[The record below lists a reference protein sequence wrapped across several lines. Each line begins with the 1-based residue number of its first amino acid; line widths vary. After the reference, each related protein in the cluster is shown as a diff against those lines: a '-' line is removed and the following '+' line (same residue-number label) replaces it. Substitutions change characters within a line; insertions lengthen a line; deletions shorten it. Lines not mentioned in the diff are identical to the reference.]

1 MGWPQHTRTM
11 KKILLSFAIIA
22 IALAGCQG
30 NGKQAD
36 NQINEDSIN
45 RILNQKDAEIN
56 NLLGTVNDIQDGLRQ
71 ITEAQGRINTMKG
84 QENPSVDDI
93 RENMAFIQRTMQL
106 NRERIAELQK
116 QLQNS
121 NINAANLK
129 ETIETLQ
136 QQVNEKQQQIE
147 ALTAELAKKDVI
159 IQEQA
164 GQISSLN
171 SEKEALNQDKSNL
184 QEANEAKARTIS
196 KQDKDL
202 NRAWYVFGTKKE
214 LKEHNILKNG
224 DVLTRAYSK
233 NYLTEVDIRNLKSI
247 PLGSKSAKLLTTHP
261 SGSYTLER
269 DANKLYTLRI
279 TDPQTFWSVSKYLVI
294 LVK

>member
-1 MGWPQHTRTM
+1 M
-11 KKILLSFAIIA
+11 KKILFSLAIVT

-30 NGKQAD
+30 NGKKSGS
-36 NQINEDSIN
+36 QINEDSIN

-71 ITEAQGRINTMKG
+71 ITEAQGRVNTLKG

-106 NRERIAELQK
+106 NRDRIAELQK

-129 ETIETLQ
+129 ETIESLQ

-147 ALTAELAKKDVI
+147 ALTQELAKKDVV

-164 GQISSLN
+164 NRISSLN
-171 SEKEALNQDKSNL
+171 SEKDALTKDKSNL
-184 QEANEAKARTIS
+184 QEANDAKARTIS

-224 DVLTRAYSK
+224 TVLTRNYSK

-279 TDPQTFWSVSKYLVI
+279 TDPQLFWSVSKYLVI

>member
-1 MGWPQHTRTM
+1 M
-11 KKILLSFAIIA
+11 KKILFSLAIVT

-30 NGKQAD
+30 NGKKSGS
-36 NQINEDSIN
+36 QINEDSIN

-71 ITEAQGRINTMKG
+71 ITEAQGRVNTLKG

-106 NRERIAELQK
+106 NRDRIAELQK

-129 ETIETLQ
+129 ETIESLQ

-147 ALTAELAKKDVI
+147 ALTQELAKKDVV

-164 GQISSLN
+164 NRISSLN
-171 SEKEALNQDKSNL
+171 SEKDALTKDKSNL
-184 QEANEAKARTIS
+184 QEANDAKARTIS

-224 DVLTRAYSK
+224 TVLTRNYSK

-279 TDPQTFWSVSKYLVI
+279 TDPQSFWSVSKYLVI

>member
-1 MGWPQHTRTM
+1 M
-11 KKILLSFAIIA
+11 KKILFSLTILS

-30 NGKQAD
+30 NGKQSD

-71 ITEAQGRINTMKG
+71 ITEAQGRINTMKS

-93 RENMAFIQRTMQL
+93 RENMAFIQRTMQH
-106 NRERIAELQK
+106 NRDRIAELQK
-116 QLQNS
+116 QLQNT

-147 ALTAELAKKDVI
+147 ALTAELAKKDVVI
-159 IQEQA
+159 LEQA
-164 GQISSLN
+164 GKINSLN
-171 SEKEALNQDKSNL
+171 SEKEALAQDKSNL
-184 QEANEAKARTIS
+184 QEANDAKARTIS

-224 DVLTRAYSK
+224 DVLTRSYSK

>member
-1 MGWPQHTRTM
+1 M
-11 KKILLSFAIIA
+11 KKILFSLTILS

-30 NGKQAD
+30 NGKQSD

-71 ITEAQGRINTMKG
+71 ITEAQWRINTMKS

-106 NRERIAELQK
+106 NRDRIAELQK
-116 QLQNS
+116 QLQNT

-147 ALTAELAKKDVI
+147 ALTAELAKKDVV

-164 GQISSLN
+164 GKINSLN
-171 SEKEALNQDKSNL
+171 SEKEALAQDKSNL
-184 QEANEAKARTIS
+184 QEANDAKARTIS

-224 DVLTRAYSK
+224 DVLTRSYSK

>member
-1 MGWPQHTRTM
+1 M
-11 KKILLSFAIIA
+11 KKILFSLTILS

-30 NGKQAD
+30 NGKQSD

-71 ITEAQGRINTMKG
+71 ITEAQGRINTMKS

-106 NRERIAELQK
+106 NRDRIAELQK
-116 QLQNS
+116 QLQNT

-147 ALTAELAKKDVI
+147 ALTAELAKKDVV

-164 GQISSLN
+164 GKINSLN
-171 SEKEALNQDKSNL
+171 SEKDALAQDKSNL
-184 QEANEAKARTIS
+184 QEANDAKARTIS

-224 DVLTRAYSK
+224 DVLTRSYSK

>member
-1 MGWPQHTRTM
+1 M
-11 KKILLSFAIIA
+11 KKILFSLTILS

-30 NGKQAD
+30 NGKQSD

-71 ITEAQGRINTMKG
+71 ITEAQGRINTMKS

-106 NRERIAELQK
+106 NRDRIAELQK
-116 QLQNS
+116 QLQNT

-147 ALTAELAKKDVI
+147 ALTAELAKKDVV

-164 GQISSLN
+164 GKINSLN
-171 SEKEALNQDKSNL
+171 SEKDALAQDKSNL
-184 QEANEAKARTIS
+184 QEANDAKARTIS
-196 KQDKDL
+196 KQDKYL

-224 DVLTRAYSK
+224 DVLTRSYSK

>member
-1 MGWPQHTRTM
+1 M
-11 KKILLSFAIIA
+11 KKILFSLTILS

-30 NGKQAD
+30 NGKQSD

-71 ITEAQGRINTMKG
+71 ITEAQGRINTMKS
-84 QENPSVDDI
+84 QEKPSVDDI

-106 NRERIAELQK
+106 NRDRIAELQK
-116 QLQNS
+116 QLQNT

-147 ALTAELAKKDVI
+147 ALTAELAKKDVV

-164 GQISSLN
+164 GKINSLN
-171 SEKEALNQDKSNL
+171 SEKDALAQDKSNL
-184 QEANEAKARTIS
+184 QEANDAKARTIS

-224 DVLTRAYSK
+224 DVLTRSYSK